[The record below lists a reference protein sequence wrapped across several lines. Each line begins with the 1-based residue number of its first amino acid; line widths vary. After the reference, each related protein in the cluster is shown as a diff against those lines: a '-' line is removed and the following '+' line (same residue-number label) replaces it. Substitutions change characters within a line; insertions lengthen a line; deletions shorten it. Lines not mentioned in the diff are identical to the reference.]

1 MGAEIRQLGL
11 PKHVVETLLARPY
24 EWKRDSKL
32 FQKQLRKLVSKEEA
46 TQILSATSGDRFVF
60 PLSRELSRELAKSVA
75 DGISS
80 CSGDYVRLRHYRTVS
95 ILEFTI
101 LG

>member
-60 PLSRELSRELAKSVA
+60 PLSRELAKSVA
-75 DGISS
+75 DGISR
-80 CSGDYVRLRHYRTVS
+80 CSGDYVRLHHYRTVS